1 MKNGGQLEQNK
12 EPITSEEIKK
22 IGNHLLEGYEKQFE
36 SMKDSKQNV
45 TNDIKDL
52 FISDFENSEF
62 RTASPRKYTSSNKS
76 PE

>member
-36 SMKDSKQNV
+36 SMKDSK
-45 TNDIKDL
+45 
-52 FISDFENSEF
+52 
-62 RTASPRKYTSSNKS
+62 
-76 PE
+76 